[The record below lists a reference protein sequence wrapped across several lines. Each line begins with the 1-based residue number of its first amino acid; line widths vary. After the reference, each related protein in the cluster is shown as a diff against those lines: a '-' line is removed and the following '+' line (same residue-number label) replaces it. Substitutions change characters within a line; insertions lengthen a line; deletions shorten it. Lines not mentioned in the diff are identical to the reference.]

1 MLTETEMR
9 KLEDNHD
16 ARVRDKSNDFI
27 VRKKFTRWLDE
38 LDFVFNIILRY
49 LPEKQ
54 TKKIITHHHIIQISN
69 ILLHVLSM
77 MSVPMFQKSAHEY
90 IAVVP
95 YNPPRPATNEE
106 IMMMNDFIKPLIQ
119 GLFRK
124 LSDEEARNVIQTELN
139 RNQPEYIL
147 VKRAFDEYPNL
158 FKEDPPQ

>member
-9 KLEDNHD
+9 KLEDNHG

-54 TKKIITHHHIIQISN
+54 TKKIITRHHIIEISN

-77 MSVPMFQKSAHEY
+77 LSVPMVQKNAQEY

-95 YNPPRPATNEE
+95 YHPPRPATNEE

-124 LSDEEARNVIQTELN
+124 LSAEEARNLIQNELN

-147 VKRAFDEYPNL
+147 VKRAFNEYPNL
-158 FKEDPPQ
+158 SKEDPPQ